1 MANINLLRGKMAEA
15 GSVNFVTDLAILLNI
30 SRGAAS
36 NKMNNKAPFKDAE
49 IATLAKEYNMT
60 PEDVKNIFITK

>member
-36 NKMNNKAPFKDAE
+36 NKLNNKAPFKDAE
-49 IATLAKEYNMT
+49 IAALAEKYQMT
-60 PEDVKNIFITK
+60 PEDIKAIFIN

>member
-36 NKMNNKAPFKDAE
+36 NKLNNKTPFKEAE
-49 IATLAKEYNMT
+49 IAAMAETYHMT
-60 PEDVKNIFITK
+60 PEEVNKIFLSK